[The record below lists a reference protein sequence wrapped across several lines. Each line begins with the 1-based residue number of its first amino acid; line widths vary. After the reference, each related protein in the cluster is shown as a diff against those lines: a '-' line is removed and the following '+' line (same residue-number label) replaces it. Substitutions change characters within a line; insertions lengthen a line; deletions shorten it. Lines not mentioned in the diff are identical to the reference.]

1 MKKKYID
8 IDRALRIV
16 FQVRKLA
23 LLFNIIKG
31 RWCALVQALLSCRL
45 HGVNEY
51 MNTW

>member
-1 MKKKYID
+1 MN

-23 LLFNIIKG
+23 LLLNITKG
-31 RWCALVQALLSCRL
+31 RWCALVQVLFSCRL

-51 MNTW
+51 MNIW